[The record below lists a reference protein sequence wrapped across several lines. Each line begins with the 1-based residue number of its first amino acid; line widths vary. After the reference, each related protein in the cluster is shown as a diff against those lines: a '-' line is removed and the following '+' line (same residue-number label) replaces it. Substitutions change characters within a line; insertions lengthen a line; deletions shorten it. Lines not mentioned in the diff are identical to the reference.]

1 MSFFG
6 CIMQLL
12 LTKDFTFD
20 ISEFGFAVT
29 SEAWLTF
36 IDGVQLVPIN
46 LIMVALCPLGGEAT
60 AFAFYN
66 SIAHL
71 AIFVSRS
78 ISKILERYFNVTEES
93 LLDPNS
99 LGGPISSLTITA
111 GLISLSGIFFL
122 SLMPHSKEEVEE
134 WIKTKST
141 RGGYFVVGMVCAGFI
156 YAIVVVSFSMT

>member
-20 ISEFGFAVT
+20 ISEVGFAVT

-99 LGGPISSLTITA
+99 LGDQYQ
-111 GLISLSGIFFL
+111 
-122 SLMPHSKEEVEE
+122 V
-134 WIKTKST
+134 
-141 RGGYFVVGMVCAGFI
+141 
-156 YAIVVVSFSMT
+156 